1 MKEWNEN
8 KLDQELE
15 AMLEDM
21 PQQEELEKKI
31 EQRMKKKIQKIVC
44 CTLAGIIGVVLV
56 LLLII
61 NPFLN
66 AIFIN
71 PAKLNEGE
79 HSQMQTTLKNYWETT
94 QPYAELVALKVKKKG
109 LSELRKS

>member
-44 CTLAGIIGVVLV
+44 CTLTGIIGVVLV

-61 NPFLN
+61 NPFLKCN
-66 AIFIN
+66 FYQ
-71 PAKLNEGE
+71 PGKAK
-79 HSQMQTTLKNYWETT
+79 
-94 QPYAELVALKVKKKG
+94 
-109 LSELRKS
+109 

>member
-31 EQRMKKKIQKIVC
+31 EQ
-44 CTLAGIIGVVLV
+44 
-56 LLLII
+56 
-61 NPFLN
+61 
-66 AIFIN
+66 
-71 PAKLNEGE
+71 
-79 HSQMQTTLKNYWETT
+79 
-94 QPYAELVALKVKKKG
+94 
-109 LSELRKS
+109 

>member
-21 PQQEELEKKI
+21 PQQEELEKKS

-44 CTLAGIIGVVLV
+44 LYVGR
-56 LLLII
+56 
-61 NPFLN
+61 
-66 AIFIN
+66 
-71 PAKLNEGE
+71 
-79 HSQMQTTLKNYWETT
+79 NYWSGSC
-94 QPYAELVALKVKKKG
+94 AVAYY
-109 LSELRKS
+109 

>member
-31 EQRMKKKIQKIVC
+31 EQRMKKKDSEDCMLYV
-44 CTLAGIIGVVLV
+44 GR
-56 LLLII
+56 
-61 NPFLN
+61 
-66 AIFIN
+66 
-71 PAKLNEGE
+71 
-79 HSQMQTTLKNYWETT
+79 NYWSGSC
-94 QPYAELVALKVKKKG
+94 AVAYY
-109 LSELRKS
+109 